1 MLKEYD
7 PLKEIEQLLDKDN
20 VSEVS
25 KASILM
31 NFKRLRDRVSEVE
44 ERLYWL
50 EGAID
55 ESDNE
60 DVYVSYQKHFS
71 LNHWSG
77 DPD

>member
-31 NFKRLRDRVSEVE
+31 NFKRLRERVSEVE

-60 DVYVSYQKHFS
+60 DIYVSYQKHFS